1 MNCRDFLAEFEE
13 RNNALTQSAQF
24 HLKECPNCG
33 KMSREQTRVW
43 RMIDGLQRVDAPT
56 DFDFHVKARIAK
68 SKSAAFQQRFF
79 PVLRYVLP
87 LGLVVLILGAVIFN
101 TTDFRDSNSTQIVES
116 LPQMPVAGQT
126 SSGNFSTPEQIVV
139 VATPQQPSPNEN
151 TVAENLNLK
160 PAASEK
166 EIQFVAEKSTKK
178 LLTESRKAN
187 PKNSGGGSREFSL
200 TSPDAPKL
208 PLGINPNQT
217 IEPSPNT
224 GNLNPIT
231 DVQILDFI
239 GIETV
244 SEKGGKKV
252 KAVKPDSLAERSGV
266 EPGDLVEAIDGKRI
280 GDKAFVLDTAEIKK
294 LTVSRGAAKKEIVL
308 QNKSN

>member
-24 HLKECPNCG
+24 HLNECPDCG
-33 KMSREQTRVW
+33 KTSREQTRVW
-43 RMIDGLQRVDAPT
+43 KMIDGLRRVDAPT
-56 DFDFHVKARIAK
+56 DFDFHVKARIVK
-68 SKSAAFQQRFF
+68 SKSADFEQRFF

-87 LGLVVLILGAVIFN
+87 LGLIVLILGAVIFN
-101 TTDFRDSNSTQIVES
+101 TTDFRGNSPQIIESVRQMPIAEQTSLSNS
-116 LPQMPVAGQT
+116 
-126 SSGNFSTPEQIVV
+126 STPEQIVV

-151 TVAENLNLK
+151 AVAENLNLK
-160 PAASEK
+160 PTTSER

-178 LLTESRKAN
+178 LLTETRKAN

-200 TSPDAPKL
+200 TSPDAPKF

-217 IEPSPNT
+217 IEPSPNA

-231 DVQILDFI
+231 DVQILDII

-252 KAVKPDSLAERSGV
+252 KAVKPDSVAEHSGV
-266 EPGDLVEAIDGKRI
+266 IPGDLVEAIDGKRI

-294 LTVSRGAAKKEIVL
+294 LTISRGAAKIEIVL
-308 QNKSN
+308 QYKSN